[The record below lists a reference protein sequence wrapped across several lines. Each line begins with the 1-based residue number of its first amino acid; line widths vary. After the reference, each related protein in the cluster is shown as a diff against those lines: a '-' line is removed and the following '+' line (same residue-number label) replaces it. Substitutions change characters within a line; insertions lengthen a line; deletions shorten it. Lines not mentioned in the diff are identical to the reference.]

1 MLDQLGGVE
10 GSVPS
15 YPPYNIERTEH
26 PRFRDAF
33 VLVGRD
39 EQRLIPPACRWSRV
53 HGRVRRLLEKIPRF
67 VTFVLLVNGAGPSHA
82 TCLNINALQP
92 DEEVD
97 LIKRRLA
104 RR

>member
-1 MLDQLGGVE
+1 MPKK
-10 GSVPS
+10 GSDRLNFASAPF
-15 YPPYNIERTEH
+15 PG
-26 PRFRDAF
+26 RFRF
-33 VLVGRD
+33 GRRD
-39 EQRLIPPACRWSRV
+39 EQRLIPPARRWSRI
-53 HGRVRRLLEKIPRF
+53 HGRVRRLLEKTPRF
-67 VTFVLLVNGAGPSHA
+67 VTFVLLVNSAGPSHA